1 MSHVQFAYTSPKLE
15 GEVIVPGDK
24 SISHRAI
31 IFGSISHGMTKVT
44 NFLDGE
50 DCLRTIDAFR
60 EMGVQIDK
68 QGNSVLVHGNGLEG
82 LKKPA
87 KALDFGNSG
96 TTTRLML
103 GLLSGLP
110 FETNIFG
117 DESLTKRPMDRVT
130 APLREMGA
138 VIKGEEGGKY
148 LPITV
153 QGGALKG
160 ITYRL
165 PVKSA
170 QVKSAILLAGLLAE
184 GETVVQEDTETRNHT
199 EVMLQAFGAD
209 LKQNEEGITI
219 TNKGHLTACDVEVPG
234 DISSA
239 AFFLVAGAVVPGSTV
254 TLKNVGLNE
263 SRTGILDILKQMG
276 AAITISNERI
286 TGGEEIGDLTIKHT
300 ALKGTTIEGDVIPRL
315 IDEIPILAL
324 LATQADG
331 KTVIKDAEELKVKE
345 TDRIEAI
352 CQNLQALGANIK
364 PTEDGMVIEGPT
376 KLTGGSISSYMDHRI
391 AMMGVISALIS
402 ENPVEMD
409 ETDSINISYPTFFDD
424 LDAVLQ

>member
-1 MSHVQFAYTSPKLE
+1 MSHVQFECTSPRLE

-24 SISHRAI
+24 SISHRSI
-31 IFGSISHGMTKVT
+31 IFGSISHGITKVT

-60 EMGVQIDK
+60 EMGVQIEK
-68 QGNSVLVHGNGLEG
+68 EGNSVLVHGNGLEG

-87 KALDFGNSG
+87 KTLDFGNSG

-110 FETNIFG
+110 FETTIFG
-117 DESLTKRPMDRVT
+117 DSSLTKRPMDRVT

-138 VIKGEEGGKY
+138 VIEGEEGGKY

-153 QGGALKG
+153 HGSALKG

-170 QVKSAILLAGLLAE
+170 QVKSAILLAGLLAD
-184 GETVVQEDTETRNHT
+184 GETIVQEDTETRNHT

-209 LKQNEEGITI
+209 LKQNHEGITI
-219 TNKGHLTACDVEVPG
+219 TNKGKLTACDVEVPG

-239 AFFLVAGAVVPGSTV
+239 AFFLVAGAIVPGSTI

-263 SRTGILDILKQMG
+263 SRTGILDVLEQMG

-286 TGGEEIGDLTIKHT
+286 TGGEKIGDLTIKHT
-300 ALKGTTIEGDVIPRL
+300 ALKSTTIEGDVIPRL

-345 TDRIEAI
+345 TDRIEAV
-352 CQNLQALGANIK
+352 CRNLQALGANIT
-364 PTEDGMVIEGPT
+364 PTEDGMIIEGPT

-402 ENPVEMD
+402 EGAVEMD
-409 ETDSINISYPTFFDD
+409 EKDSINISYPTFFDN
-424 LDAVLQ
+424 LEEILQ

>member
-1 MSHVQFAYTSPKLE
+1 MSNVILEYTSPKLE
-15 GEVIVPGDK
+15 GEVVVPGDK
-24 SISHRAI
+24 SISHRSI
-31 IFGSISHGMTKVT
+31 IFGSISHGLTKVS

-60 EMGVQIDK
+60 DMGVQIEK
-68 QGNSVLVHGNGLEG
+68 RGNTVLVDGKGLEG
-82 LKKPA
+82 LKKPE
-87 KALDFGNSG
+87 KELDFGNSG

-110 FETNIFG
+110 FETTIFG
-117 DESLTKRPMDRVT
+117 DASLSKRPMDRVVN
-130 APLREMGA
+130 PLREMGA
-138 VIKGEEGGKY
+138 VIEGKQEGNY
-148 LPITV
+148 VPITIK
-153 QGGALKG
+153 GGALKG

-184 GETVVQEDTETRNHT
+184 GETVVYEDTETRNHT

-209 LKQNEEGITI
+209 IKQYEDGIMI
-219 TNKGHLTACDVEVPG
+219 SNKGKLTACDVEVPG

-239 AFFLVAGAVVPGSTV
+239 AFFLVAGAIVPGSTV
-254 TLKNVGLNE
+254 TLRNVGLNE
-263 SRTGILDILKQMG
+263 SRTGILDVFKQMG

-286 TGGEEIGDLTIKHT
+286 TGGEKIGDLTVKHT
-300 ALKGTTIEGDVIPRL
+300 TLKGTTIEGDVIPRL

-324 LATQADG
+324 LATQAEG

-345 TDRIEAI
+345 TDRIQAV
-352 CQNLQALGANIK
+352 CDNLQALGANIT

-376 KLTGGSISSYMDHRI
+376 KLAGGTISSYMDHRI
-391 AMMGVISALIS
+391 AMMGVIAALVT
-402 ENPVEMD
+402 EKPVEMD
-409 ETDSINISYPTFFDD
+409 EKDSINISYPTFFKD
-424 LDAVLQ
+424 LEAVLK

>member
-1 MSHVQFAYTSPKLE
+1 MSHVQFEYTSPRLE

-24 SISHRAI
+24 SISHRSI
-31 IFGSISHGMTKVT
+31 IFGSISHGITKIS

-50 DCLRTIDAFR
+50 DCHRTIDAFR
-60 EMGVQIDK
+60 EMGVQIEK
-68 QGNSVLVHGNGLEG
+68 EGSSVLVHGNGLEG

-87 KALDFGNSG
+87 GAFDFGNSG

-110 FETNIFG
+110 FETKIFG
-117 DESLTKRPMDRVT
+117 DASLTKRPMDRVVT
-130 APLREMGA
+130 PLREMGA
-138 VIKGEEGGKY
+138 AIHGQEDGKY

-153 QGGALKG
+153 HGGALKG

-170 QVKSAILLAGLLAE
+170 QVKSAVLLAGLVAE

-209 LKQNEEGITI
+209 LKQKEEGIVV
-219 TNKGHLTACDVEVPG
+219 TNKGKLTACDVEVPG

-239 AFFLVAGAVVPGSTV
+239 AFFLAAGAIVPGSTV
-254 TLKNVGLNE
+254 TLKNVGLNA
-263 SRTGILDILKQMG
+263 SRTGILDVVKQMG
-276 AAITISNERI
+276 AAITVSNERT
-286 TGGEEIGDLTIKHT
+286 TGGEKIGDLTIKYT
-300 ALKGTTIEGDVIPRL
+300 ALKGTTVEGEVIPRL

-324 LATQADG
+324 LATQAEG

-345 TDRIEAI
+345 TDRIEAV
-352 CQNLQALGANIK
+352 CQNLTTLGANIT
-364 PTEDGMVIEGPT
+364 PTEDGMIIEGPT
-376 KLTGGSISSYMDHRI
+376 RLTGGTISSYMDHRI
-391 AMMGVISALIS
+391 AMMGVIAALVS
-402 ENPVEMD
+402 ESPVKMD
-409 ETDSINISYPTFFDD
+409 EKDSINISYPTFFDD
-424 LDAVLQ
+424 LEAILQ